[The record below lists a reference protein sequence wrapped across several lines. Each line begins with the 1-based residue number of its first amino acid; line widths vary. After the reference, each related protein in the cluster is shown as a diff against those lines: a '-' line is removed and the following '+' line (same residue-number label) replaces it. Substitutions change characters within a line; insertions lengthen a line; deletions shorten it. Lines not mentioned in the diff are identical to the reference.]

1 MVEHIEAPQT
11 DVLVLVE
18 EVLSPAKDVDLDV
31 SDLEDLFDDFLITIS
46 RQNAAIRKYR
56 QNKSKVINH

>member
-56 QNKSKVINH
+56 QNKPKVINH